1 MLDIDDNILEIKKY
15 LKKITTTITSESVFS
30 FGDTRILKKNRVD
43 DLLCCIEAV
52 IPQEYKNLT
61 QSANKKKFQSVQNWN
76 DLNAA
81 LKNKFILSSDHYII
95 KYSEVISRIQDFQ
108 KTYGNITVSIPW
120 KTHIIFIYD
129 KQTLRKE

>member
-108 KTYGNITVSIPW
+108 KTYER
-120 KTHIIFIYD
+120 D
-129 KQTLRKE
+129 LRSMFNT